1 MKGFEP
7 LRRES
12 RPTAFRVR
20 TLQPLGYISMDR
32 SITMTRRVPAA
43 KLWIFGVSFPTPLY
57 NYNAEGKVRQL
68 FFQKVFKIFFCFA
81 KSRLDKN
88 TKSLY
93 SYKYRAAGE
102 IAVPCTCNPLQQ
114 G

>member
-1 MKGFEP
+1 MQKEKFVNSFC
-7 LRRES
+7 RKFS
-12 RPTAFRVR
+12 R
-20 TLQPLGYISMDR
+20 Y
-32 SITMTRRVPAA
+32 
-43 KLWIFGVSFPTPLY
+43 
-57 NYNAEGKVRQL
+57 
-68 FFQKVFKIFFCFA
+68 FFFA